1 MTHLRLITWSAWA
14 RLAGPAWVLDCH
26 QSDSHTVESDSSQTC
41 VNTKHVILDLFAAWS
56 QWCNTEMIWQFVAC
70 LRLVIPNACY
80 TGFPQIHPW
89 TAHIFHCFCLS
100 CLAVA
105 CWSAAVRL
113 RSAWLLFSDWHMQ
126 YILQKEYPPLPPPT
140 SFLLTINFNTLKDMT
155 ADLWH
160 SKNAVVNCF
169 QEWRGRN
176 KKECAHIMSN
186 G

>member
-41 VNTKHVILDLFAAWS
+41 VNRKHVVLDLFAAWS
-56 QWCNTEMIWQFVAC
+56 QWCNTELWNDMAYFVAC
-70 LRLVIPNACY
+70 LRLVIPNAYY

-89 TAHIFHCFCLS
+89 TAHIFPCFCLS
-100 CLAVA
+100 YLAVA
-105 CWSAAVRL
+105 CWSAAVSL
-113 RSAWLLFSDWHMQ
+113 TLIFWLAYAIHLAERISSNQLPVDNKLQ
-126 YILQKEYPPLPPPT
+126 YPHW
-140 SFLLTINFNTLKDMT
+140 SLKDMM

-160 SKNAVVNCF
+160 SKSAVVNCF
-169 QEWRGRN
+169 QEWRGRD